1 MIGHDSPDEWDY
13 LAHATA
19 IASLSFDYSREFGF
33 NPVNHAVGP
42 GLIASPVV
50 FLFSLIDLALSR
62 LAQIDDAV
70 VLRDESVDASNLVGG
85 TMVGWYW
92 LIRELA
98 DAREVD
104 SLEIISDLRSFL
116 DE

>member
-1 MIGHDSPDEWDY
+1 MAVIPEPGRLAVHAMLDAISVYESGDGPDD
-13 LAHATA
+13 
-19 IASLSFDYSREFGF
+19 I
-33 NPVNHAVGP
+33 
-42 GLIASPVV
+42 
-50 FLFSLIDLALSR
+50 SLIDLALSR

-104 SLEIISDLRSFL
+104 SLEVISDLRSFL
-116 DE
+116 DD

>member
-1 MIGHDSPDEWDY
+1 MADIPEPGR
-13 LAHATA
+13 LAVHAMLDA
-19 IASLSFDYSREFGF
+19 ISVYESGD
-33 NPVNHAVGP
+33 GP
-42 GLIASPVV
+42 SDT
-50 FLFSLIDLALSR
+50 SLIDLALSR

-98 DAREVD
+98 DAREMD
-104 SLEIISDLRSFL
+104 PLEVISDLRAFL